1 MMLRE
6 MICLTNNGN
15 KDMQL
20 FLKAVEME
28 NLVGLL
34 QQLLLIYSV
43 LIGELCR
50 GYELMWRDAKLQVL
64 NLTPNQ
70 KELSIVVQAALIWS
84 R

>member
-28 NLVGLL
+28 NLVELL

>member
-43 LIGELCR
+43 LIGELCS
-50 GYELMWRDAKLQVL
+50 GYELM
-64 NLTPNQ
+64 
-70 KELSIVVQAALIWS
+70 
-84 R
+84 

>member
-64 NLTPNQ
+64 KLTPNQ
-70 KELSIVVQAALIWS
+70 KELSIVGASSIDLE
-84 R
+84 

>member
-43 LIGELCR
+43 LIGELCS

-64 NLTPNQ
+64 KLTPNQ
-70 KELSIVVQAALIWS
+70 KELSIVGASGIDLE
-84 R
+84 

>member
-64 NLTPNQ
+64 KLTPNQ
-70 KELSIVVQAALIWS
+70 KELSIVGASGIDLE
-84 R
+84 

>member
-28 NLVGLL
+28 NLVELL

-64 NLTPNQ
+64 KLTPNQ
-70 KELSIVVQAALIWS
+70 KELSIVGASGIDLE
-84 R
+84 